1 MPAKVIKTPLGATSE
16 DSWDN
21 ISRRGRAVFNI
32 KDLSENTIKKFS
44 NKMLEEMGV
53 HPPLAYTIKIKT
65 VVVAT

>member
-32 KDLSENTIKKFS
+32 KDLSENTIKIIQPL
-44 NKMLEEMGV
+44 MLEEMGGA
-53 HPPLAYTIKIKT
+53 PPLAYIIKIKA

>member
-53 HPPLAYTIKIKT
+53 HPP
-65 VVVAT
+65 

>member
-32 KDLSENTIKKFS
+32 KDLSENTIKIIQ
-44 NKMLEEMGV
+44 
-53 HPPLAYTIKIKT
+53 P
-65 VVVAT
+65 

>member
-32 KDLSENTIKKFS
+32 KDLSENTIKIIQPQ
-44 NKMLEEMGV
+44 NARGDGV
-53 HPPLAYTIKIKT
+53 HPP
-65 VVVAT
+65 